1 MPATSAGRAPGLYMA
16 CVDVFK
22 HLGVPQTN
30 MRRKGTVTTVVDPL
44 IRRTVL
50 VAHGVTISD
59 SHLFIPPTPNSHT
72 FCHPAPYAYIQ
83 VAPSLGG
90 EGGGSPLQMALVCQG
105 NNGTAIKLVLTN
117 VACSEPRATA
127 SFITIPLSLSGW
139 TTIALDLPGIFA
151 AAYNGAIRYSGVL
164 QFEAS
169 SPIAVKG
176 VYLCNK
182 AYSPA
187 AAPEAIQIPPP
198 LDKATHVTTYSTTKP
213 APLIEYY
220 SWVEVGFP
228 NHSQGSQPHSLQALV
243 PKVCHPNDYLFISP
257 QPVRRRPVTADRKPI
272 VSQPKVIR
280 KRPVSATQTKKTAVI
295 APPKPEC
302 TPDPI
307 PSVAV
312 DSAGPPSGH
321 DDRESP
327 LPGGSYNN
335 AILSISDPLQRSER
349 CRSADSPMNILL
361 NAFHTGAPTNVPTSD
376 PPLLKPEVDRDII
389 VSSPER
395 VTKSID
401 NPSPSLRLDA
411 LTTVPKPTSDLP
423 LLGGAYRT
431 QAQILSGLDASRL
444 NDKLFVNRA
453 PLSFMTRRSAVQM
466 NLTLGFQGHGR
477 VEVVSSPS
485 SVLPDPCLQNDP
497 PDTTV
502 LVHYA
507 LSDNPMHVEMAACM
521 LLNLALD
528 APLFDVVEVRT
539 LVPPALKTPERTPRP
554 SSAPDRQI
562 LYAPTVLDGTA
573 VHNYDGLA
581 RDIAEA
587 VLAEHAGT
595 SPKKLKI
602 RGASRSFQ
610 QGAARREQFRDEQE
624 TDACRPQAH
633 WSRVAKA
640 SDLAILPFS
649 GLHPVYTGNPL
660 LLGLLADHTDSASL
674 SFYECVQEH
683 NAQYYI
689 APLMG
694 QFFLSLDYCILSLR
708 AMAMQTLQCE
718 ELRAK
723 DGNDGKKSM
732 YKSSARYRHSVGKGD
747 ETTDDM
753 LLTPTDLL
761 TTASYLEELTGN
773 AINPTLADQILAGPV
788 PSSGRVAL
796 TVTARFQ
803 PFVAVFFDHC
813 MGLFEVIPS
822 ALCARL
828 KGLALYRDMPS
839 FPIALHAAAFSDDGS
854 KLVLVGANTT
864 GTATVAVI
872 FELVHA
878 IGVSTEFVFL
888 DRYYLGEQLQTSA
901 APEPAVCV
909 AFQPGSTER
918 FVTLSATQFR
928 GWRVKYAGGSGFLR
942 CIAIDTYREEVQKIL
957 VQRLTD
963 FVQTYMGEHIMQPS
977 AAPKQLVATIK
988 RLIRAYTRV
997 RYTSLYFS
1005 GQDFINLTTSCG
1017 LNIGFQFDEII
1028 MDKRKK
1034 VLLMPVRWD
1043 FRPIT
1048 ASSCSLNRLSKSTQ
1062 MDELNATPQTY
1073 LLLGTITG
1081 MLRGWINN
1089 FENHVL
1095 QSRLGAS
1102 IIQIAEITLSGNAQV
1117 FPRHSH
1123 ADEAESRPQDPI
1135 VESGAAK
1142 YVGATSGTAYHE
1154 DSTFPSGTG
1163 RAPVRPLVDLDVH
1176 LQKSAYKPAAY
1187 PHASPRARNVSG
1199 LVQEP
1204 EVPRPDPAM
1213 LNELSCI
1220 EQTYSELQLQRSAQ
1234 ESFNGSRRG
1243 TACIDTFFSP
1253 SESSAEVGF
1262 VPIPRYRQE
1271 NAREPRVTGDGRPTF
1286 LLNMKNN
1293 ERRPLRLAFSSTGV
1307 DMPKPTDRP
1316 TPIETGCFLT
1326 ICANGEV
1333 GVLSLRDYMAPKYDS
1348 VVSAPLA
1355 EILDVRFNAKHNE
1368 VAVLTADVL
1377 STYAVDTCTRLMVFP
1392 LTNRKPVP
1400 VVKTAGF
1407 VPGACHYHPTAH
1419 LIAVL
1424 TTRLECQLRDA
1435 DGDVLLVSEKLL
1447 PLVSSEAYRTA
1458 EQPLDITQILEPGE
1472 NYLLARYPEI
1482 VQKLGKRQ
1490 AQQQAARVLSRAPK
1504 LSPSTEVELE
1514 LYLQRVLQGRI
1525 VTPPRLR
1532 YSLRFTPSGSHMFI
1546 AIDKYVVTCVC
1557 SGTGRP
1563 RISHINSHTIVA
1575 MELCPVMARSGTQ
1588 KKELVVLLNIRG
1600 DILVSS
1606 VDSLIAGTLC
1616 KTLTLIND
1624 HILARNLGFKSLG
1637 LAAQNSIPED
1647 LSHQRRMAI
1656 LITLDPQ
1663 AAILYVLICDSFIL
1677 GDPSLLPLDEQVLL
1691 EARRAS
1697 QHCLDQST
1705 RPHILVYSIQAYS
1718 LANGTP
1724 LFDLPV
1730 HVEQQ
1735 QSSPYIPTHL
1745 VHCSSR
1751 GTLGL
1756 FLSGAHAS
1764 KFVSI
1769 PYTTLQRYDEDGLP
1783 DLLSF
1788 RYSTFQFP
1796 IRAVDYDCLSRK
1808 FVITGEDQQTV
1819 RFFSWNGSEF
1829 HPFNSLTDAVRAEK
1843 EYEEN
1848 ATLAHLQRTTRKPGP
1863 LSIYSEGSQS
1873 TVSLGLEAGPQ
1884 GLG

>member
-1 MPATSAGRAPGLYMA
+1 MATTSAGRTPGLYTA

-22 HLGVPQTN
+22 HLGVPRTN
-30 MRRKGTVTTVVDPL
+30 LRRKGTVTTVVDPL

-50 VAHGVTISD
+50 VAHGTTLSD
-59 SHLFIPPTPNSHT
+59 SHIFIPATPNSHT
-72 FCHPAPYAYIQ
+72 FCHPASYAYIQ

-90 EGGGSPLQMALVCQG
+90 EGGGSPLQLALVCQG
-105 NNGTAIKLVLTN
+105 NNGTAVKIVLTN

-127 SFITIPLSLSGW
+127 SFITIPLTLSGW
-139 TTIALDLPGIFA
+139 TTLVLDLPGVFT
-151 AAYNGAIRYSGVL
+151 AAYNGAIRYAGVL

-182 AYSPA
+182 AYPPA
-187 AAPEAIQIPPP
+187 AAPEAIQLPPP
-198 LDKATHVTTYSTTKP
+198 LDKATHITTHSVTKP

-220 SWVEVGFP
+220 TWVEIGFP
-228 NHSQGSQPHSLQALV
+228 DVSQGTQPHSLQALV
-243 PKVCHPNDYLFISP
+243 PKVCHPNDYLVSP
-257 QPVRRRPVTADRKPI
+257 PPIVRRRPLTADRKLN
-272 VSQPKVIR
+272 VPKPKAIH
-280 KRPVSATQTKKTAVI
+280 KRPASATQTKKTVTLV
-295 APPKPEC
+295 PPKPER
-302 TPDPI
+302 PPEVV

-312 DSAGPPSGH
+312 DSACVPSCH

-327 LPGGSYNN
+327 LPGCSDNN

-361 NAFHTGAPTNVPTSD
+361 NAFHAGTPTNVPTFD

-395 VTKSID
+395 IPKTIE

-411 LTTVPKPTSDLP
+411 LASAPKPTSDLP

-431 QAQILSGLDASRL
+431 QAKILSGLDASRL

-453 PLSFMTRRSAVQM
+453 PLTFMTPRSAVQM
-466 NLTLGFQGHGR
+466 NLALGFQSHGR
-477 VEVVSSPS
+477 VEVVPSPS
-485 SVLPDPCLQNDP
+485 SVLPDPHLQNDP
-497 PDTTV
+497 PDTATIV
-502 LVHYA
+502 QYA

-539 LVPPALKTPERTPRP
+539 LAPPTPKTPERTPRP
-554 SSAPDRQI
+554 SSASGKQV

-573 VHNYDGLA
+573 PHAYDGLA
-581 RDIAEA
+581 HDIAEA
-587 VLAEHAGT
+587 ILTEQVGV

-624 TDACRPQAH
+624 VDACRPQAH

-649 GLHPVYTGNPL
+649 GLHPVYTGDPL
-660 LLGLLADHTDSASL
+660 LLGLLAEHTDSASL

-683 NAQYYI
+683 DSQYYI
-689 APLMG
+689 ASLMG
-694 QFFLSLDYCILSLR
+694 QFFLSLDYCILCLR

-718 ELRAK
+718 DLRTQA
-723 DGNDGKKSM
+723 GNDDKRSM
-732 YKSSARYRHSVGKGD
+732 YKSSARYRHSLGKGD
-747 ETTDDM
+747 EATDDM
-753 LLTPTDLL
+753 ILTPSDLL
-761 TTASYLEELTGN
+761 TTASYLEELVGI
-773 AINPTLADQILAGPV
+773 AMNPTLSDMILAGPI

-803 PFVAVFFDHC
+803 PLVAVFFDHC
-813 MGLFEVIPS
+813 MALFEVIPT
-822 ALCARL
+822 ALSARL
-828 KGLALYRDMPS
+828 KGMALYRDMPS
-839 FPIALHAAAFSDDGS
+839 FPITLHAAAFSDDGS

-872 FELVHA
+872 FELVQA
-878 IGVSTEFVFL
+878 IGASTEFVFL
-888 DRYYLGEQLQTSA
+888 DRYYIGEQLQTSA

-942 CIAIDTYREEVQKIL
+942 CIVIDTYREEVQNIL

-963 FVQTYMGEHIMQPS
+963 FVQMYMGEHVMQPS

-988 RLIRAYTRV
+988 RLIRTYTRV

-1048 ASSCSLNRLSKSTQ
+1048 ASSCSLNRLSKTSQTN
-1062 MDELNATPQTY
+1062 DINVIPQTY
-1073 LLLGTITG
+1073 ILLGTITG
-1081 MLRGWINN
+1081 MLRGWVNN

-1102 IIQIAEITLSGNAQV
+1102 IIQITEIILSGNAQV
-1117 FPRHSH
+1117 LPRHAH
-1123 ADEAESRPQDPI
+1123 TEETESRAQDPA
-1135 VESGAAK
+1135 VESGTAK
-1142 YVGATSGTAYHE
+1142 YLGGASGTAYHE
-1154 DSTFPSGTG
+1154 DSTLPSGTG
-1163 RAPVRPLVDLDVH
+1163 RAPVGALIDLDVH
-1176 LQKSAYKPAAY
+1176 LQKSIYKPVAY

-1243 TACIDTFFSP
+1243 AACIDTFFSP

-1271 NAREPRVTGDGRPTF
+1271 KAREPRMTGDGRPSF
-1286 LLNMKNN
+1286 LLTMRNN

-1307 DMPKPTDRP
+1307 ELPKPTSRP

-1355 EILDVRFNAKHNE
+1355 EVLDVRFNAKHNE
-1368 VAVLTADVL
+1368 VAVLTAEVL
-1377 STYAVDTCTRLMVFP
+1377 STYAVDTCTRLMVYP
-1392 LTNRKPVP
+1392 LVDRRPVP
-1400 VVKTAGF
+1400 VVRTMGF
-1407 VPGACHYHPTAH
+1407 VPGACCYHPTAH

-1447 PLVSSEAYRTA
+1447 PLVSTEAYRTT
-1458 EQPLDITQILEPGE
+1458 EQPLDLTQILEPGE
-1472 NYLLARYPEI
+1472 NYLSARYPEI
-1482 VQKLGKRQ
+1482 VQRLSKRQ
-1490 AQQQAARVLSRAPK
+1490 AQQQAARVLSRAPR
-1504 LSPSTEVELE
+1504 LSPSAEVELE
-1514 LYLQRVLQGRI
+1514 LYLQRVLQGRV

-1532 YSLRFTPSGSHMFI
+1532 YTLRFTPSGSHIFI

-1557 SGTGRP
+1557 SGAGGP
-1563 RISHINSHTIVA
+1563 RIAHVNSHTIVA
-1575 MELCPVMARSGTQ
+1575 MELCHVMARSGTRR
-1588 KKELVVLLNIRG
+1588 ELVVLLNIHG

-1606 VDSLIAGTLC
+1606 VDSFIAGTLC
-1616 KTLTLIND
+1616 KTLTLVND
-1624 HILARNLGFKSLG
+1624 YVLARALGFKGLG
-1637 LAAQNSIPED
+1637 LAARNSTPED
-1647 LSHQRRMAI
+1647 LVHQRRMAI
-1656 LITLDPQ
+1656 LIALNSQ
-1663 AAILYVLICDSFIL
+1663 EAILYVLVCDSFLL
-1677 GDPSLLPLDEQVLL
+1677 GDPSLLPMDEQVLL

-1697 QHCLDQST
+1697 QHCLEQPT
-1705 RPHILVYSIQAYS
+1705 RPYMLVYSLQAYS
-1718 LANGTP
+1718 LASGAA
-1724 LFDLPV
+1724 LFDLPI

-1735 QSSPYIPTHL
+1735 QQLPYVPSHL

-1751 GTLGL
+1751 RTLGL
-1756 FLSGAHAS
+1756 FLSSAQTS
-1764 KFVSI
+1764 KFISI
-1769 PYTTLQRYDEDGLP
+1769 PYATLQDRTDDGLP
-1783 DLLSF
+1783 DLLAF

-1796 IRAVDYDCLSRK
+1796 VRAVDYDHLSRR
-1808 FVITGEDQQTV
+1808 FVVAGEGQQTV
-1819 RFFSWNGSEF
+1819 RFLSWTGNEF
-1829 HPFNSLTDAVRAEK
+1829 RPFNTLTEAVRVEK

-1848 ATLAHLQRTTRKPGP
+1848 VTSTNVQGLGRRPGP
-1863 LSIYSEGSQS
+1863 LSIYTEGTQS
-1873 TVSLGLEAGPQ
+1873 TISFGPEE
-1884 GLG
+1884 GGT